1 MENYITTS
9 NEIYIFK
16 PTLLLKLWDNCYDV
30 MDIRTFGD
38 INKIFLIKLYLL
50 QDNYVGAYK
59 EVKFLI
65 DDIGNFSPSI
75 SYHAFIY
82 YLGKIIA
89 GIIAQINDN
98 YKLTFYNAYLTH
110 CKLFLDENNKY
121 PILRYNKEEYD
132 ENQIVKGNIIES
144 TNFEETLKNFDEW
157 EDYPKLYDRIVV
169 EAINIDKNNEKEE
182 VILYIRD
189 LDMIYLNDLP
199 YDDYLEYLKCKK
211 YLK

>member
-1 MENYITTS
+1 MNKVGKTIQKFFTYG
-9 NEIYIFK
+9 
-16 PTLLLKLWDNCYDV
+16 TLRSGSDLPEEMKHLL
-30 MDIRTFGD
+30 
-38 INKIFLIKLYLL
+38 
-50 QDNYVGAYK
+50 
-59 EVKFLI
+59 
-65 DDIGNFSPSI
+65 
-75 SYHAFIY
+75 
-82 YLGKIIA
+82 
-89 GIIAQINDN
+89 INDN

>member
-98 YKLTFYNAYLTH
+98 YKLTREIKQIFDAKNLDFCAKIT
-110 CKLFLDENNKY
+110 KVIIIVIIKFLDFK
-121 PILRYNKEEYD
+121 
-132 ENQIVKGNIIES
+132 
-144 TNFEETLKNFDEW
+144 
-157 EDYPKLYDRIVV
+157 RI
-169 EAINIDKNNEKEE
+169 
-182 VILYIRD
+182 
-189 LDMIYLNDLP
+189 
-199 YDDYLEYLKCKK
+199 
-211 YLK
+211 